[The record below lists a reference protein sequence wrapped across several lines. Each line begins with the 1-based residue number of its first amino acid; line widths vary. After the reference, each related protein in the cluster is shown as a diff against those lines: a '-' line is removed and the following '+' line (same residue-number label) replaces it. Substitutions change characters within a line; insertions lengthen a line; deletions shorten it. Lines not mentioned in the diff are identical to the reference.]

1 MQGFLIAA
9 GGPRLLLVDL
19 TNQFFQ
25 LWFVLYVAR
34 SARPL
39 VVNHP
44 RRFGLAHP
52 LARNLTHNL
61 AAWLRTRFQVNL
73 VSAEQ
78 IQFNE
83 FLPRIPEISYVA
95 SVRLEP
101 LGALSVLQLDLGLAP
116 PIIDL
121 LLGGR
126 GTTSPWQLTYHRGID
141 CRERGGDRLPRADDC
156 LAAGG
161 VSNT

>member
-44 RRFGLAHP
+44 RRFGLAHA
-52 LARNLTHNL
+52 LAGVGLYRLGGGEPGWLAFRHGKIKYGIGTAGTEAGAPKIL
-61 AAWLRTRFQVNL
+61 AAQCPYRAG
-73 VSAEQ
+73 S
-78 IQFNE
+78 
-83 FLPRIPEISYVA
+83 
-95 SVRLEP
+95 
-101 LGALSVLQLDLGLAP
+101 GAANDG
-116 PIIDL
+116 
-121 LLGGR
+121 
-126 GTTSPWQLTYHRGID
+126 
-141 CRERGGDRLPRADDC
+141 
-156 LAAGG
+156 
-161 VSNT
+161 